1 MYDAPA
7 DPAPALFL
15 GIDTGGTYTDA
26 VLWSQARGVVAK
38 AKSLTTRHDLAIGIA
53 GAVDAILDRSGVQ
66 PSAIKLVSMSTTLA
80 TNALVEGQGERT
92 ALVMIGF
99 TPADLA
105 RGGLD
110 KALGGDP
117 VVFCPGGHD
126 AHGEASPLDLGAL
139 EAALP
144 ELGAGVSAFAVCGL
158 FAVRNPGHEIAA
170 RDLIRERTGLPVTAS
185 HELSAELGGPRRALT
200 TLLNARLISMIDR
213 LVAATET
220 FLRARGIAAPLM
232 AVRGD
237 GALVS
242 AAFAK
247 ARPIETILSGPAA
260 SLVGAHYMTRRAD
273 AVVADIGGTTTDVAV
288 LSGGR
293 PRIDPEGALVG
304 GFRTMVE
311 AVAMR
316 TFGLGGD
323 FEVALELHGLS
334 ERLRLGPRR
343 LVPLSLAAALH
354 GQAIL
359 EPLARQARSAHFQ
372 WHHGRFALRTGL
384 PERLAAGLA
393 PAEAALYARLEPGP
407 RPLED
412 LIASSAQRQA
422 LARLVARGLAQVV
435 GFTPS
440 DAAHVLGRQSNWNA
454 EGARLGA
461 ELFRRQKN
469 GRGQPVAASGE
480 DLASRVLATLTR
492 LSAEAILETA
502 FAEDG
507 LDGAAMVAHRLAQR
521 AIEGVGGVARIRVT
535 LDRPVIGLGASA
547 ALHYAALP
555 ALVGAECLTPPDAD
569 VANALGA
576 VVGQVRVRA
585 EATVTQPTEGRFR
598 VTCGVAPRDFS
609 SESEA
614 LAHAES
620 QAREEAG
627 RRARAAG
634 TDEAEITVERDLRVA
649 DIEGRRMFIDAT
661 VAATAIGRPRIA
673 DESEKLATR

>member
-1 MYDAPA
+1 MSRCSAAGVRASIPRA
-7 DPAPALFL
+7 H
-15 GIDTGGTYTDA
+15 
-26 VLWSQARGVVAK
+26 WS
-38 AKSLTTRHDLAIGIA
+38 
-53 GAVDAILDRSGVQ
+53 
-66 PSAIKLVSMSTTLA
+66 
-80 TNALVEGQGERT
+80 
-92 ALVMIGF
+92 
-99 TPADLA
+99 
-105 RGGLD
+105 
-110 KALGGDP
+110 
-117 VVFCPGGHD
+117 
-126 AHGEASPLDLGAL
+126 EASAPW
-139 EAALP
+139 
-144 ELGAGVSAFAVCGL
+144 S
-158 FAVRNPGHEIAA
+158 
-170 RDLIRERTGLPVTAS
+170 
-185 HELSAELGGPRRALT
+185 RRW
-200 TLLNARLISMIDR
+200 RC
-213 LVAATET
+213 
-220 FLRARGIAAPLM
+220 
-232 AVRGD
+232 
-237 GALVS
+237 
-242 AAFAK
+242 
-247 ARPIETILSGPAA
+247 
-260 SLVGAHYMTRRAD
+260 
-273 AVVADIGGTTTDVAV
+273 
-288 LSGGR
+288 
-293 PRIDPEGALVG
+293 
-304 GFRTMVE
+304 
-311 AVAMR
+311 
-316 TFGLGGD
+316 
-323 FEVALELHGLS
+323 
-334 ERLRLGPRR
+334 
-343 LVPLSLAAALH
+343 
-354 GQAIL
+354 
-359 EPLARQARSAHFQ
+359 ARSASAAIPRSR
-372 WHHGRFALRTGL
+372 WNCTGF
-384 PERLAAGLA
+384 PSGSGWDRAASCRCRSPPRCTAKRSWSRWRARPAPRISSGITAASRCA
-393 PAEAALYARLEPGP
+393 PAFPNASPPASRRQEAALYARLEPGP

-598 VTCGVAPRDFS
+598 VTCGVGAPRLF
-609 SESEA
+609 ERERGVGA
-614 LAHAES
+614 CRKPG
-620 QAREEAG
+620 ARGSGAT
-627 RRARAAG
+627 RRAAG